1 VIEQEGSPL
10 LLHDPFY
17 GNTFLCCLQ
26 QHRDHGAYPSLRVGN
41 KEGNNYYDGNFN
53 PQSLVEYWNGT
64 KWSIANNPNPGTF
77 ENILW
82 GVTRIPNTPKA
93 IWTVGITSNQLGS
106 GQAFTERYC

>member
-1 VIEQEGSPL
+1 MASPNAPKGVSGSG
-10 LLHDPFY
+10 F
-17 GNTFLCCLQ
+17 NAVT
-26 QHRDHGAYPSLRVGN
+26 SLSPKNVWAVGS
-41 KEGNNYYDGNFN
+41 YYDGNFN
-53 PQSLVEYWNGT
+53 PQSLVEHWNGT

-82 GVTRIPNTPKA
+82 GVTRIPNTPNA